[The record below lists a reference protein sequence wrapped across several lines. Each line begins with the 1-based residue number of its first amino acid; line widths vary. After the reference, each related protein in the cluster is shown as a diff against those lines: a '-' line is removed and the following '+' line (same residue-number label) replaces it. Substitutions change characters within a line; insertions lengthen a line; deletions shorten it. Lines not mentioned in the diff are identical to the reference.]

1 MAHKTDD
8 VLAKPG
14 HVLCESKAEVTKVV
28 RLPKNYVRGDLG
40 IEPLNIG
47 LISEAVGV
55 SLNQSNWNPE
65 VFNRDSWWFD

>member
-1 MAHKTDD
+1 MAHKTND

-65 VFNRDSWWFD
+65 VFNWDSWWFD